1 MTSLLALL
9 AAALPA
15 ADAPL
20 DWLRPGWFR
29 PSVLRSF
36 EWAFTWVLY
45 GIPVVPLL
53 FALRALLAWRT
64 RPHLDLTL
72 LPGPGTA
79 PTAGRWLRFVPD
91 AVLTLALSLVL
102 VALARPQLTTQLVEQ
117 TSTGL
122 DIVLVLDVSASMQL
136 PDLTPNRLE
145 AAKRTA
151 REFVRGRFKDRIGL
165 VVFAG
170 EAYSLCPLTTD
181 YALLLRQLD
190 GIRPGLIRADG
201 TAIGSALGVA
211 INRLRLAPTA
221 SRVCILLSDG
231 ENTAGQLAPETAAQL
246 ARSFNIRLYT
256 VGLGADGPVAFGLDS
271 LTNTPRVVETRLD
284 ETAMRQLARIGNGR
298 FFRATDQAGLA
309 AIFRQLDRLT
319 RSPLRETR
327 FRDTRDFY
335 PIYLRWAIV
344 CLLGWLVLK
353 SSFLTSALED

>member
-1 MTSLLALL
+1 MTPAD
-9 AAALPA
+9 LP
-15 ADAPL
+15 L
-20 DWLRPGWFR
+20 NWLRPDWFG
-29 PSVLRSF
+29 PATLRAF
-36 EWAFTWVLY
+36 EWAHRSVLY
-45 GIPVVPLL
+45 FLPAVPLL
-53 FALRALLAWRT
+53 FGLRALLAWRS

-72 LPGPGTA
+72 LPGPGA
-79 PTAGRWLRFVPD
+79 DPTAGRWLRFVPD

-102 VALARPQLTTQLVEQ
+102 VALARPQLTSQLVEQ

-122 DIVLVLDVSASMQL
+122 DILLVLDTSASMQL
-136 PDLTPNRLE
+136 PDLSPTRLE

-151 REFVRGRFKDRIGL
+151 REFVRGRFHDRIGL

-181 YALLLRQLD
+181 YALLLRELD
-190 GIRPGLIRADG
+190 GIRPGLIAVDG

-211 INRLRLAPTA
+211 VNRLRLAPTS

-246 ARSFNIRLYT
+246 ARAFGIRLYT
-256 VGLGADGPVAFGLDS
+256 IGLGADGAVAFGTDS
-271 LTNTPRVVETRLD
+271 LTGAPRIVETRLD
-284 ETAMRQLARIGNGR
+284 ETTMRQLAEIGNGR
-298 FFRATDQAGLA
+298 FFRATDQASLT

-319 RSPLRETR
+319 KSPRSETR

-344 CLLGWLVLK
+344 CLLSWLVLK
-353 SSFLTSALED
+353 STFLSSALED